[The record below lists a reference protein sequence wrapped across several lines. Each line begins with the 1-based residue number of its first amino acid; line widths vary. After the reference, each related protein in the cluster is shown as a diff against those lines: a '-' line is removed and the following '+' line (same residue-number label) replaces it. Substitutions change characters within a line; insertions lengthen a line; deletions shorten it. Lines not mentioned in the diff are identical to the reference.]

1 MTNREALEIV
11 LKLAEANSL
20 DQNDI
25 MYAAQ
30 VKQYDREQEALM
42 RIKAV
47 NSNNLIVEANSPHN
61 DGYVK
66 KGFQE
71 KLLEMKKFPH
81 QDNHMD

>member
-47 NSNNLIVEANSPHN
+47 NSNNLIVEANTPH
-61 DGYVK
+61 K
-66 KGFQE
+66 
-71 KLLEMKKFPH
+71 
-81 QDNHMD
+81 